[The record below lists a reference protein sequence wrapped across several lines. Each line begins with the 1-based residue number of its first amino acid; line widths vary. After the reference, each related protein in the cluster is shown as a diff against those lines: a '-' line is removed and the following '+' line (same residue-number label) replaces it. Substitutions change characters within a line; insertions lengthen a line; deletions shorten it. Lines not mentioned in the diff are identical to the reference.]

1 MPPPVST
8 TSPSPSAGPPIP
20 AGGPTRFPG
29 SPRLHRWL
37 RLILIVIVFCLA
49 LDLGFSLLLEYGWL
63 HRSLTRRLTAAFG
76 RPVEVLHYS
85 FSLLEGPRLEADY
98 ITVGEDPR
106 FGNEYFL
113 RADQLAIGLR
123 WSALL
128 RGRIEFG
135 PLSFDRPS
143 LNLVRLPDGEW
154 NLESWLPRPAGNLPA
169 APASGRVAFRLQR
182 IDVSDGRVDF
192 KQGPDKLPFA
202 FANVQGSVE
211 QIAHGSW
218 RLALQAQPFRAAVV
232 MQQAGVLSL
241 TGLVGGTSSRLRPAS
256 FELNWE
262 GASLSD
268 VLRLLRGTD
277 YGVRGLFSLQLAAQ
291 TVGYDWTFSSRAQFR
306 QLHRWD
312 LPLRPDDPAANLNVT
327 ARWAPDKSRFD
338 LTQAVLEM
346 PRSHIHATGSV
357 DWTPAPNFMQ
367 PTVKNAQLQIFSD
380 GVEMSDALTWYR
392 AFHSGVADQL
402 GVRGITTMNLALS
415 GWPPRIQQGIA
426 TLHDFEL
433 AGGSRPVPIRMR
445 RASLLFSDNSVSLL
459 PAKFSIGVDSGEFR
473 LRGSAAR
480 LAKWRSAWALDGQTT
495 AVRALFGAASALG
508 FSLPPGWL
516 IDGPAQF
523 HLQFQ
528 GAHFSMIRQPQG
540 TIALAGVRIRAP
552 FLNREINH
560 VAAAVNFSP
569 GDVKIRLD
577 SADAFA
583 ANWHGTLERNTAPGG
598 WEFALS
604 ANQLNAA
611 EMDRWLNPQ
620 RRQSLL
626 DRLLPFLASK
636 PQPQPI
642 PSWLRGRGSVSFGEF
657 ALAPLRLTQLS
668 ADASVDGRKL
678 ALSNARAAFYRGKL
692 RGSIALNLAAQP
704 TYDATAQF
712 SGVNLSLLAAR
723 TFSLADLFAGAASG
737 DLQISAKG
745 IGRAALLQS
754 LACRGDARIRNAE
767 YKGIDLGE
775 SVRAG
780 VRRSGTTGFPA
791 ASTDF
796 SCAAGQIRF
805 SRLHLESPGASY
817 KASGFVDAKRQMNFE
832 FHPLANDAETD
843 SVSPNVA
850 ANDPANVSAVSAANA
865 RVPANADTRTPGKDG
880 PAASSRSFEL
890 TGPLKS
896 PKFTRTVPA
905 PPSH

>member
-1 MPPPVST
+1 MRLPSVSAMS
-8 TSPSPSAGPPIP
+8 SPARPSIP

-37 RLILIVIVFCLA
+37 RILLIVIVFFLA
-49 LDLGFSLLLEYGWL
+49 LDSGLSLLLEYGWL
-63 HRSLTRRLTAAFG
+63 HGTLTRKLTAAFG

-85 FSLLEGPRLEADY
+85 FSLFEGPRLEADY

-154 NLESWLPRPAGNLPA
+154 NLESWLPRPAGYLPDV
-169 APASGRVAFRLQR
+169 PARERVAFRLQR
-182 IDVSDGRVDF
+182 IDVSGGRVDF
-192 KQGPDKLPFA
+192 KQGSDKLPFA
-202 FANVQGSVE
+202 FADVQGSVE
-211 QIAHGSW
+211 QIAPGSW
-218 RLALQAQPFRAAVV
+218 RLDLQAQPFRAAVV
-232 MQQAGVLSL
+232 MQQTGVLSL

-256 FELNWE
+256 FQLNWD

-291 TVGYDWTFSSRAQFR
+291 TVGYDWKFSSRAQFR

-312 LPLRPDDPAANLNVT
+312 LPLRPDDPAVNLNIAT
-327 ARWAPDKSRFD
+327 RWAPDKSRFD
-338 LTQAVLEM
+338 LTQAVIEM
-346 PRSHIHATGSV
+346 PRSNIHGTGSV
-357 DWTPAPNFMQ
+357 DWTAAPDSMQ
-367 PTVKNAQLQIFSD
+367 PTVKNAQLRIFSD

-392 AFHSGVADQL
+392 AFHSGVADPL
-402 GVRGITTMNLALS
+402 AVRGITTMDFALS
-415 GWPPRIQQGIA
+415 GWPPRIQQGIF

-433 AGGSRPVPIRMR
+433 AGGSRPVPIRMAH
-445 RASLLFSDNSVSLL
+445 ASLQFSNDSVMLA
-459 PAKFSIGVDSGEFR
+459 PATFAIGVGSGEFR

-480 LAKWRSAWALDGQTT
+480 LAKWRSAWAVDGQTT
-495 AVRALFGAASALG
+495 AVRALLGAAGSLG

-516 IDGPAQF
+516 VDGPAQF

-528 GAHFSMIRQPQG
+528 GAHFSMIRQPRG
-540 TIALAGVRIRAP
+540 TITLAGVRIRAP
-552 FLNREINH
+552 FLNREITH
-560 VAAAVNFSP
+560 VAAAVNLSP
-569 GDVKIRLD
+569 GDVKIRLN

-583 ANWHGTLERNTAPGG
+583 ASWHGTLERHTAPGG

-657 ALAPLRLTQLS
+657 SLAPLRLTQLS

-678 ALSNARAAFYRGKL
+678 VLSNARAEFYGGKL

-704 TYDATAQF
+704 TYDATVQF
-712 SGVNLSLLAAR
+712 SGVDLSLLAAR
-723 TFSLADLFAGAASG
+723 TLSLADLFEGAASG

-767 YKGIDLGE
+767 YNGIDLGE

-780 VRRSGTTGFPA
+780 SRRPGTTGFPA

-796 SCAAGQIRF
+796 SCAGGRISF
-805 SRLHLESPGASY
+805 SRLDIESPRASY
-817 KASGFVDAKRQMNFE
+817 SASGYVDAKRQMNFE

-850 ANDPANVSAVSAANA
+850 ADDSGNASAANA
-865 RVPANADTRTPGKDG
+865 RLSASVRARTLAKDG
-880 PAASSRSFEL
+880 AAPFRPFEL

-896 PKFTRTVPA
+896 PKFARIVSA
-905 PPSH
+905 PPVN